1 MSSLWLS
8 KLPRCTI
15 MPANATAHFA
25 FVPTAGGG
33 EAGGGAGGG
42 AAPGA
47 ALNLLLTA
55 LGAKLGLG
63 PTALPQPGREA
74 GFVLLT
80 RGQSEATKAGRAHLD
95 PDLGPNHLKPDLS
108 PRPRLT
114 PQPVPQAE
122 AYPKPKP
129 RPDPDQQV
137 DRPARSSPA
146 WRVHVLPGAASAA
159 SVEAFCAQHLP
170 WRRPSAASAQG
181 REAAAHG
188 EASRREG
195 AADADSDTD
204 EEVIDFDEDGA
215 HDEL

>member
-1 MSSLWLS
+1 MSALWLS

-47 ALNLLLTA
+47 ALNILLTA

-95 PDLGPNHLKPDLS
+95 PDLSPNNLSNPNLS

-122 AYPKPKP
+122 AYPQAEASP
-129 RPDPDQQV
+129 RP
-137 DRPARSSPA
+137 
-146 WRVHVLPGAASAA
+146 
-159 SVEAFCAQHLP
+159 
-170 WRRPSAASAQG
+170 
-181 REAAAHG
+181 
-188 EASRREG
+188 
-195 AADADSDTD
+195 
-204 EEVIDFDEDGA
+204 
-215 HDEL
+215 